1 MVKSLKKVEQFR
13 VVAIDKRFGIKHVGP
28 IANGRSEACD
38 AFEAMMKPFMAER
51 YQKMNCYACD
61 FMRSAEIVP
70 VA

>member
-1 MVKSLKKVEQFR
+1 
-13 VVAIDKRFGIKHVGP
+13 
-28 IANGRSEACD
+28 
-38 AFEAMMKPFMAER
+38 MMKPFMAER